1 MKYIDADQLY
11 KELKRLEELIP
22 ASDGKNINLDYA
34 THAISALKGFVERQQ
49 REVIPSNE
57 ILRKAKRD
65 MFGSY
70 ESAAA
75 EEAKRR
81 YTSPYAPECCHL
93 ISTYDTITRIQ
104 TAFVE
109 GVIWKE
115 NEEIKEEKK

>member
-1 MKYIDADQLY
+1 MKYIDAD
-11 KELKRLEELIP
+11 KLEAKVREML
-22 ASDGKNINLDYA
+22 SDAGMKDWPITVHYLKNIL
-34 THAISALKGFVERQQ
+34 TFIESQE
-49 REVIPSNE
+49 REVIPNNE

-65 MFGSY
+65 MFYSH
-70 ESAAA
+70 ESAAV

-93 ISTYDTITRIQ
+93 ISTYDIITRIQ

-115 NEEIKEEKK
+115 NEEIKEENK

>member
-11 KELKRLEELIP
+11 KELKRLEKLIP
-22 ASDGKNINLDYA
+22 VSDGTNMNLDYA
-34 THAISALKGFVERQQ
+34 GHVISALKGFVERQQ
-49 REVIPSNE
+49 REVIPNNE
-57 ILRKAKRD
+57 ILRKAERD
-65 MFGSY
+65 MFCSH
-70 ESAAA
+70 ESAAV

-93 ISTYDTITRIQ
+93 ISTFEIITRIQ

>member
-1 MKYIDADQLY
+1 MKYIDTAQLY
-11 KELKRLEELIP
+11 KELAHLRELFP
-22 ASDGKNINLDYA
+22 VEDGKNLSADYVI
-34 THAISALKGFVERQQ
+34 TRLESFIESQE
-49 REVIPSNE
+49 REVIPNNE
-57 ILRKAKRD
+57 ILRKAERD

-81 YTSPYAPECCHL
+81 YTSPYAPDCCHL
-93 ISTYDTITRIQ
+93 ISTYDIITRIQ